1 MLLAML
7 PMILVSW
14 ISYQQAHTSLSQAAN
29 EKLEQSAAT
38 KVAFINNWFTYRIM
52 DLKNQAEDQHHVAF
66 LMDLRDGMLQ
76 SGKSPAEYIKSYA
89 WASQVDSAQKNL
101 IAMSRIYDYIYDL
114 FLIDTEGNILY
125 SVARESDLGS
135 NLFTGPMAN
144 TLFAESAK
152 VTLKTGQARFSDIER
167 YRPSNNKLAGF
178 LTAPLL
184 DEYGTKVGL
193 FAIQIRLDKLFQK
206 IRDFDD
212 VSQNNHT
219 LTHYLIGTDGLLRS
233 SINGKNNDVLVR
245 AIDTKQSSLWQ
256 STNLKADKKVVP
268 FRYTGPSGETVI
280 GLHQTLQTPGG
291 NSWALI
297 SEINREE
304 ALSAADWLGNTT
316 LLLVILT
323 GLFAA
328 GLAFYQARRITRP
341 IINLAEAS
349 MLVAE
354 GKLDQRVELGVNN
367 EIGQL
372 AESFNHMIM
381 MRESHEQLLK
391 ERETEARN
399 ALKALNEQ
407 QFALDQHSIVAITDI
422 KGTITFVNERFCE
435 ISGYAEDELLGQN
448 HRILNS
454 GKQNKTF
461 WTDMFRTISN
471 GNVFHGEICNKAK
484 DGREYW
490 VDTTIVPFF
499 DDDKANSRYIAI
511 RTDITQIKQTEL
523 FLKESK
529 EAAEAGSLAKS
540 EFLANMSHEIRTP
553 MNGVLGMTNL
563 LLSTPLNETQHTFA
577 KTVKNSA
584 ESLLAIINDILDFSK
599 VEAGMLD
606 MESIEFDMSL
616 IMHDF
621 GRSIAFR
628 AHEKGL
634 ELICPAEPIQHQWFN
649 SDPGRIRQ
657 ILNNLVGNAIKFT
670 QQGEVSVH
678 FQVLDKTPLRTK
690 LLFKIT
696 DTGIGLSEEQ
706 QNGLFERF
714 NQADGS
720 TTRKYGGTGLGL
732 AICKQLVELMGGE
745 IGVKSEKGKGS
756 TFWFTL
762 DLANSTSQPPSPR
775 VSDLHSQKILV
786 VDDNLTNR
794 ILLDQLLTS
803 WNVEHTLAESG
814 SAAHEIL
821 LSAEKQ
827 GHPFDIAIVDM
838 QMPEMD
844 GIDLG
849 SLIKKDKSIS
859 NIHLVMLTSQGTR
872 GDAKKFN
879 QAGFDAYLNKPVDQ
893 SVLYNSLLRVS
904 GITSLNHSLIT
915 AYNAHQQVQFNA
927 RILVVEDNATNQLV
941 AQCILE
947 EFGIQPDLAANGEE
961 AIKALE
967 TLPFDLVFMDCQMP
981 IMDGYEATRRIRHSQ
996 SKVLDRAIPIIAMTA
1011 NAMQGDREKCIAS
1024 GMDDFVSKPVE
1035 SEKMLHALQLWLTEH
1050 KIEELEIEEVGAE
1063 EVITKIEDD
1072 CKAAA
1077 KLIFD
1082 YPAMSNR
1089 LMNNKNLIRK
1099 VVDTFSTDMD
1109 VQISLLK
1116 AAIKDE
1122 DLKIAAAQAHKI
1134 KGASANVSGIAL
1146 SDLAL
1151 IAEEACKTEELDKLR
1166 EILPEIEG
1174 NFILLKAAMDEML

>member
-1 MLLAML
+1 MSKNALKNNISQNTTTRSSLSRTLIAWFMLLAML

-212 VSQNNHT
+212 FSQNNHT

-233 SINGKNNDVLVR
+233 SIDGKNNDVLVR
-245 AIDTKQSSLWQ
+245 AINTKQSSLWQ

-268 FRYTGPSGETVI
+268 FSYTGPSGETVI

-316 LLLVILT
+316 LLLVMLT

-381 MRESHEQLLK
+381 MRQIHEQLLN
-391 ERETEARN
+391 ERESEARN

-435 ISGYAEDELLGQN
+435 ISGYTEDELLGQN

-454 GKQNKTF
+454 GKQKKSF
-461 WTDMFRTISN
+461 WTDMFRTISS

-553 MNGVLGMTNL
+553 MNGVLGMANL

-616 IMHDF
+616 VMHDF

-670 QQGEVSVH
+670 HQGEVAVH
-678 FQVLDKTPLRTK
+678 FKVLEKTPLRTK
-690 LLFKIT
+690 LLFEVT

-706 QNGLFERF
+706 KNGLFERF

-745 IGVKSEKGKGS
+745 IGVKSEEGKGS

-762 DLANSTSQPPSPR
+762 DLANSTSQAPIPH
-775 VSDLHSQKILV
+775 VSDLHNQKILV
-786 VDDNLTNR
+786 VDDNQTNR
-794 ILLDQLLTS
+794 ILLDQLLTN
-803 WNVEHTLAESG
+803 WKVEHALAESG
-814 SAAHEIL
+814 SVALEAL
-821 LSAEKQ
+821 LSAAKQ
-827 GHPFDIAIVDM
+827 GHPFSIAIVDM

-849 SLIKKDKSIS
+849 ALIKKDESIS
-859 NIHLVMLTSQGTR
+859 NTHLVMLTSQGTR
-872 GDAKKFN
+872 GDAKN
-879 QAGFDAYLNKPVDQ
+879 
-893 SVLYNSLLRVS
+893 
-904 GITSLNHSLIT
+904 
-915 AYNAHQQVQFNA
+915 
-927 RILVVEDNATNQLV
+927 
-941 AQCILE
+941 
-947 EFGIQPDLAANGEE
+947 
-961 AIKALE
+961 
-967 TLPFDLVFMDCQMP
+967 
-981 IMDGYEATRRIRHSQ
+981 
-996 SKVLDRAIPIIAMTA
+996 
-1011 NAMQGDREKCIAS
+1011 
-1024 GMDDFVSKPVE
+1024 
-1035 SEKMLHALQLWLTEH
+1035 LT
-1050 KIEELEIEEVGAE
+1050 
-1063 EVITKIEDD
+1063 
-1072 CKAAA
+1072 
-1077 KLIFD
+1077 
-1082 YPAMSNR
+1082 
-1089 LMNNKNLIRK
+1089 
-1099 VVDTFSTDMD
+1099 
-1109 VQISLLK
+1109 
-1116 AAIKDE
+1116 
-1122 DLKIAAAQAHKI
+1122 
-1134 KGASANVSGIAL
+1134 
-1146 SDLAL
+1146 
-1151 IAEEACKTEELDKLR
+1151 
-1166 EILPEIEG
+1166 
-1174 NFILLKAAMDEML
+1174 